1 MSEMLKIENIR
12 KVFNPG
18 TINEKVALDG
28 VDLTLEEGEFVT
40 VIGGNG
46 AGKSTTLNAVA
57 GVWPVDSG
65 KIYIGG
71 EDVTKLSEHRRAQY
85 LGRVFQDPMTGT
97 ATTMSIEENMAI
109 AARRGKSR
117 GLRWGITKAE
127 REKYREM
134 LSTLHLG
141 LEDRLTSKVG
151 LLSGGQRQAITLL
164 MASIQK
170 PKLLLLDEPTTGLDP
185 VATEELYELLKRL
198 NREKKTTILMVSHD
212 LNKAVSDA
220 GLILHVNK
228 RSGCGYFGPAD
239 KYLDSEAARHFLG
252 LDYKNSEETD
262 STAKVPIDR
271 NENKD
276 KDMNKNTGKSLLD
289 KVKKGERYV

>member
-1 MSEMLKIENIR
+1 MAQLRCENIS
-12 KVFNPG
+12 VG
-18 TINEKVALDG
+18 YEDG
-28 VDLTLEEGEFVT
+28 IVVSDVSFELNRGDYVCIVGE
-40 VIGGNG
+40 NG
-46 AGKSTTLNAVA
+46 AGKSSLLKGILGLAKIQ
-57 GVWPVDSG
+57 GG
-65 KIYIGG
+65 KIEYGDG
-71 EDVTKLSEHRRAQY
+71 MSRADVGY
-85 LGRVFQDPMTGT
+85 LPQQKDYQKNFP
-97 ATTMSIEENMAI
+97 ATVKEVVMSGFLNKM
-109 AARRGKSR
+109 
-117 GLRWGITKAE
+117 GLRPYYNRAEKAKAME
-127 REKYREM
+127 I
-134 LSTLHLG
+134 LSDFG
-141 LEDRLTSKVG
+141 MADYVRASFG
-151 LLSGGQRQAITLL
+151 SLSGGQKQRVLL
-164 MASIQK
+164 ARAMCATD
-170 PKLLLLDEPTTGLDP
+170 KLLLLDEPTTGLDP

-276 KDMNKNTGKSLLD
+276 KDMDKNTGKSLLD

>member
-1 MSEMLKIENIR
+1 MAQLRCENIS
-12 KVFNPG
+12 VG
-18 TINEKVALDG
+18 YEDG
-28 VDLTLEEGEFVT
+28 IVVSDVSFELNRGDYVCRGGE
-40 VIGGNG
+40 NG
-46 AGKSTTLNAVA
+46 AGKSSLLKGILGLAKIQGGKLEYGDGMSRADVGYLPQQKDYQKNFPATVKEVVMSGFLN
-57 GVWPVDSG
+57 
-65 KIYIGG
+65 K
-71 EDVTKLSEHRRAQY
+71 
-85 LGRVFQDPMTGT
+85 M
-97 ATTMSIEENMAI
+97 
-109 AARRGKSR
+109 
-117 GLRWGITKAE
+117 GLRPYYNRAEKAKAME
-127 REKYREM
+127 I
-134 LSTLHLG
+134 LSDFG
-141 LEDRLTSKVG
+141 MADYVRASFG
-151 LLSGGQRQAITLL
+151 SLSGGQKQRVLL
-164 MASIQK
+164 ARAMCATD
-170 PKLLLLDEPTTGLDP
+170 KLLLLDEPTTGLDP

-276 KDMNKNTGKSLLD
+276 KDMDKNTGKSLLD

>member
-1 MSEMLKIENIR
+1 MAQLRCENIS
-12 KVFNPG
+12 VG
-18 TINEKVALDG
+18 YEDG
-28 VDLTLEEGEFVT
+28 IVVSDVSFELNRGDYVCIVGE
-40 VIGGNG
+40 NG
-46 AGKSTTLNAVA
+46 AGKSSLLKGILGLAKIQGGKLEYGDGMSRADVGYLPQQKDYQKNFPATVKEVVMSGFLN
-57 GVWPVDSG
+57 
-65 KIYIGG
+65 K
-71 EDVTKLSEHRRAQY
+71 
-85 LGRVFQDPMTGT
+85 M
-97 ATTMSIEENMAI
+97 
-109 AARRGKSR
+109 
-117 GLRWGITKAE
+117 GLRPYYNRVEKAKAME
-127 REKYREM
+127 I
-134 LSTLHLG
+134 LSDFG
-141 LEDRLTSKVG
+141 MADYVRASFG
-151 LLSGGQRQAITLL
+151 SLSGGQKQRGLL
-164 MASIQK
+164 ARAMCATD
-170 PKLLLLDEPTTGLDP
+170 KLLLLDEPTTGLDP

-262 STAKVPIDR
+262 STAKVPIDK

-276 KDMNKNTGKSLLD
+276 KDMDKNTGKSLLD

>member
-1 MSEMLKIENIR
+1 MAQLRCENIS
-12 KVFNPG
+12 VG
-18 TINEKVALDG
+18 YEDG
-28 VDLTLEEGEFVT
+28 IVGSDVSFELNRGDYVCIVGE
-40 VIGGNG
+40 NG
-46 AGKSTTLNAVA
+46 AGKSSLLKGILGLAKIQGGKLEYGDGMSRADVGYLPQQKDYQKNFPATVKEVVMSGFLN
-57 GVWPVDSG
+57 
-65 KIYIGG
+65 K
-71 EDVTKLSEHRRAQY
+71 
-85 LGRVFQDPMTGT
+85 M
-97 ATTMSIEENMAI
+97 
-109 AARRGKSR
+109 
-117 GLRWGITKAE
+117 GLRPYYNRAEKAKAME
-127 REKYREM
+127 I
-134 LSTLHLG
+134 LSDFG
-141 LEDRLTSKVG
+141 MADYVRASFG
-151 LLSGGQRQAITLL
+151 SLSGGQKQRVLL
-164 MASIQK
+164 ARAMCATD
-170 PKLLLLDEPTTGLDP
+170 KLLLLDEPTTGLDP

-276 KDMNKNTGKSLLD
+276 KDMDKNTGKSLLD

>member
-1 MSEMLKIENIR
+1 MAQLRCENIS
-12 KVFNPG
+12 VG
-18 TINEKVALDG
+18 YEDG
-28 VDLTLEEGEFVT
+28 IVVSDVSFELNRGDYVCIVGE
-40 VIGGNG
+40 NG
-46 AGKSTTLNAVA
+46 AGKSSLLKGILGLAKIQGGKLVYGDGMSRADVGYLPQQKDYQKNFPATVKEVVMSGFLN
-57 GVWPVDSG
+57 
-65 KIYIGG
+65 K
-71 EDVTKLSEHRRAQY
+71 
-85 LGRVFQDPMTGT
+85 M
-97 ATTMSIEENMAI
+97 
-109 AARRGKSR
+109 
-117 GLRWGITKAE
+117 GLRPYYNRAEKAKAME
-127 REKYREM
+127 I
-134 LSTLHLG
+134 LSDFG
-141 LEDRLTSKVG
+141 MADYVRASFG
-151 LLSGGQRQAITLL
+151 SLSGGQKQRVLL
-164 MASIQK
+164 ARAMCATD
-170 PKLLLLDEPTTGLDP
+170 KLLLLDEPTTGLDP

-276 KDMNKNTGKSLLD
+276 KDMDKNTGKSLLD

>member
-1 MSEMLKIENIR
+1 MAQLRCENIS
-12 KVFNPG
+12 VG
-18 TINEKVALDG
+18 YEDG
-28 VDLTLEEGEFVT
+28 IVVSDVSFELNRGDYVCIVGE
-40 VIGGNG
+40 NG
-46 AGKSTTLNAVA
+46 AGKSSLLKGILGLAKIQGGKLEYGDGMSRADVGYLPQQKDYQKNFPATVKEVVMSGFLN
-57 GVWPVDSG
+57 
-65 KIYIGG
+65 K
-71 EDVTKLSEHRRAQY
+71 
-85 LGRVFQDPMTGT
+85 M
-97 ATTMSIEENMAI
+97 
-109 AARRGKSR
+109 
-117 GLRWGITKAE
+117 GLRPYYNRAEKTKAME
-127 REKYREM
+127 I
-134 LSTLHLG
+134 LSDFG
-141 LEDRLTSKVG
+141 MADYVRASFG
-151 LLSGGQRQAITLL
+151 SLSGGQKQRVLL
-164 MASIQK
+164 ARAMCATD
-170 PKLLLLDEPTTGLDP
+170 KLLLLDEPTTGLDP

-262 STAKVPIDR
+262 STAKVPIAR

-276 KDMNKNTGKSLLD
+276 KDMDKNTGKSLLD

>member
-1 MSEMLKIENIR
+1 MAQLRCENIS
-12 KVFNPG
+12 VG
-18 TINEKVALDG
+18 YEDG
-28 VDLTLEEGEFVT
+28 IVVSDVSFELNRGDYVCIVGE
-40 VIGGNG
+40 NG
-46 AGKSTTLNAVA
+46 AGKSSLLKGILGLAKIQGGKLEYGDGMSRADVGYLPQQKDYQKNFPATVKEVVMSGFLN
-57 GVWPVDSG
+57 
-65 KIYIGG
+65 K
-71 EDVTKLSEHRRAQY
+71 
-85 LGRVFQDPMTGT
+85 M
-97 ATTMSIEENMAI
+97 
-109 AARRGKSR
+109 
-117 GLRWGITKAE
+117 GLRPYYNRAEKAKAME
-127 REKYREM
+127 I
-134 LSTLHLG
+134 LSDFG
-141 LEDRLTSKVG
+141 MADYVRASFG
-151 LLSGGQRQAITLL
+151 SLSGGQKQRVLL
-164 MASIQK
+164 ARAMCATD
-170 PKLLLLDEPTTGLDP
+170 KLLLLDEPTTGLDP

>member
-1 MSEMLKIENIR
+1 MAQLRCENIS
-12 KVFNPG
+12 VG
-18 TINEKVALDG
+18 YEDG
-28 VDLTLEEGEFVT
+28 IVVSDVSFELNRGDYVCIVGE
-40 VIGGNG
+40 NG
-46 AGKSTTLNAVA
+46 AGKSSLLKGILGLAKIQGGKLEYGDGMSRADVGYLPQQKDYQKNFPATVKEVVMSGFLN
-57 GVWPVDSG
+57 
-65 KIYIGG
+65 K
-71 EDVTKLSEHRRAQY
+71 
-85 LGRVFQDPMTGT
+85 M
-97 ATTMSIEENMAI
+97 
-109 AARRGKSR
+109 
-117 GLRWGITKAE
+117 GLRPYYNRAEKTKAME
-127 REKYREM
+127 I
-134 LSTLHLG
+134 LSDFG
-141 LEDRLTSKVG
+141 MADYVRASFG
-151 LLSGGQRQAITLL
+151 SLSGGQKQRVLL
-164 MASIQK
+164 ARAMCATD
-170 PKLLLLDEPTTGLDP
+170 KLLLLDEPTTGLDP

-262 STAKVPIDR
+262 STAKVPVDR

-276 KDMNKNTGKSLLD
+276 KDKDMDKNTGKSLLD

>member
-1 MSEMLKIENIR
+1 MAQLRCENIS
-12 KVFNPG
+12 VG
-18 TINEKVALDG
+18 YEDG
-28 VDLTLEEGEFVT
+28 IVVSDVSFELNRGDYVCIVGE
-40 VIGGNG
+40 NG
-46 AGKSTTLNAVA
+46 AGKSSLLKGILGLAKIQGGKLEYGDGMSRADVGYLPQQKDYQKNFPATVKEVVMSGFLN
-57 GVWPVDSG
+57 
-65 KIYIGG
+65 K
-71 EDVTKLSEHRRAQY
+71 
-85 LGRVFQDPMTGT
+85 M
-97 ATTMSIEENMAI
+97 
-109 AARRGKSR
+109 
-117 GLRWGITKAE
+117 GLRPYYNRAEKAKAME
-127 REKYREM
+127 I
-134 LSTLHLG
+134 LSDFG
-141 LEDRLTSKVG
+141 MADYVRASFG
-151 LLSGGQRQAITLL
+151 SLSGGQKQRVLL
-164 MASIQK
+164 ARAMCATD
-170 PKLLLLDEPTTGLDP
+170 KLLLLDEPTTGLDP

-239 KYLDSEAARHFLG
+239 KYLDSEAARNFLG

-276 KDMNKNTGKSLLD
+276 KDMDKNTGKSLLD

>member
-1 MSEMLKIENIR
+1 MAQLRCENIS
-12 KVFNPG
+12 VG
-18 TINEKVALDG
+18 YEDG
-28 VDLTLEEGEFVT
+28 IVVSDVSFELNRGDYVCIVGE
-40 VIGGNG
+40 NG
-46 AGKSTTLNAVA
+46 AGKSSLLKGILGLAKIQGGKLEYGDGMSRADVGYLPQQRDYQKNFPATVKEVVMSGFLN
-57 GVWPVDSG
+57 
-65 KIYIGG
+65 K
-71 EDVTKLSEHRRAQY
+71 
-85 LGRVFQDPMTGT
+85 M
-97 ATTMSIEENMAI
+97 
-109 AARRGKSR
+109 
-117 GLRWGITKAE
+117 GLRPYYNRVEKAKAME
-127 REKYREM
+127 I
-134 LSTLHLG
+134 LSDFG
-141 LEDRLTSKVG
+141 MADYVRASFG
-151 LLSGGQRQAITLL
+151 SLSGGQKQRVLL
-164 MASIQK
+164 ARAMCATD
-170 PKLLLLDEPTTGLDP
+170 KLLLLDEPTTGLDP

-262 STAKVPIDR
+262 STAKVPIDK

-276 KDMNKNTGKSLLD
+276 KDMDKNTGKSLLD

>member
-1 MSEMLKIENIR
+1 MAQLRCENIS
-12 KVFNPG
+12 VG
-18 TINEKVALDG
+18 YEDG
-28 VDLTLEEGEFVT
+28 IVVSDVSFELNRGDYVCIVGE
-40 VIGGNG
+40 NG
-46 AGKSTTLNAVA
+46 AGKSSLLKGILGLAKIQGGKLEYGDGMSRADVGYLPQQKDYQKNFPATVKEVVMSGFLN
-57 GVWPVDSG
+57 
-65 KIYIGG
+65 K
-71 EDVTKLSEHRRAQY
+71 
-85 LGRVFQDPMTGT
+85 M
-97 ATTMSIEENMAI
+97 
-109 AARRGKSR
+109 
-117 GLRWGITKAE
+117 GLRPYYNRAEKAKAME
-127 REKYREM
+127 I
-134 LSTLHLG
+134 LSDFG
-141 LEDRLTSKVG
+141 MADYVRASFG
-151 LLSGGQRQAITLL
+151 SLSGGQKQRVLL
-164 MASIQK
+164 ARAMCATD
-170 PKLLLLDEPTTGLDP
+170 KLLLLDEPTTGLDP

-276 KDMNKNTGKSLLD
+276 KDMDKNTGKSLLD
-289 KVKKGERYV
+289 KVKKGARYV

>member
-1 MSEMLKIENIR
+1 MAQLRCENIS
-12 KVFNPG
+12 VG
-18 TINEKVALDG
+18 YEDG
-28 VDLTLEEGEFVT
+28 IVVSDVSFELNRGDYVCIVGE
-40 VIGGNG
+40 NG
-46 AGKSTTLNAVA
+46 AGKSSLLKGILGLAKIQGGKLEYGDGMSRADVGYLPQQKDYQKNFPATVKEVVMSGFLN
-57 GVWPVDSG
+57 
-65 KIYIGG
+65 K
-71 EDVTKLSEHRRAQY
+71 
-85 LGRVFQDPMTGT
+85 M
-97 ATTMSIEENMAI
+97 
-109 AARRGKSR
+109 
-117 GLRWGITKAE
+117 GLRPYYNRAEKTKAME
-127 REKYREM
+127 I
-134 LSTLHLG
+134 LSDFG
-141 LEDRLTSKVG
+141 MADYVRASFG
-151 LLSGGQRQAITLL
+151 SLSGGQKQRVLL
-164 MASIQK
+164 ARAMCATD
-170 PKLLLLDEPTTGLDP
+170 KLLLLDEPTTGLDP

-252 LDYKNSEETD
+252 LDHKNSEETD

-276 KDMNKNTGKSLLD
+276 KDMDKNTGKGLLD

>member
-1 MSEMLKIENIR
+1 MAQLKCENIS
-12 KVFNPG
+12 VG
-18 TINEKVALDG
+18 YEDG
-28 VDLTLEEGEFVT
+28 IVVSDVSFELNRGDYVCIVGE
-40 VIGGNG
+40 NG
-46 AGKSTTLNAVA
+46 AGKSSLLKGILGLAKIQGGKLEYGDGMSRADVGYLPQQKDYQKNFPATVKEVVMSGFLN
-57 GVWPVDSG
+57 
-65 KIYIGG
+65 K
-71 EDVTKLSEHRRAQY
+71 
-85 LGRVFQDPMTGT
+85 M
-97 ATTMSIEENMAI
+97 
-109 AARRGKSR
+109 
-117 GLRWGITKAE
+117 GLRPYYNRAEKAKAME
-127 REKYREM
+127 I
-134 LSTLHLG
+134 LSDFG
-141 LEDRLTSKVG
+141 MADYVRASFG
-151 LLSGGQRQAITLL
+151 SLSGGQKQRVLL
-164 MASIQK
+164 ARAMCATD
-170 PKLLLLDEPTTGLDP
+170 KLLLLDEPTTGLDP

-220 GLILHVNK
+220 GLILHVNR

-276 KDMNKNTGKSLLD
+276 KDMDKNTGKSLLD

>member
-1 MSEMLKIENIR
+1 MAQLRCENIS
-12 KVFNPG
+12 VG
-18 TINEKVALDG
+18 YEDG
-28 VDLTLEEGEFVT
+28 IVVSDVSFELNRGDYVCIVGE
-40 VIGGNG
+40 NG
-46 AGKSTTLNAVA
+46 AGKSSLLKGILGLAKIQGGKLEYGDGMSRADVGYLPQQKDYQKNFPATVKEVVMSGFLN
-57 GVWPVDSG
+57 
-65 KIYIGG
+65 K
-71 EDVTKLSEHRRAQY
+71 
-85 LGRVFQDPMTGT
+85 M
-97 ATTMSIEENMAI
+97 
-109 AARRGKSR
+109 
-117 GLRWGITKAE
+117 GLRPYYNRAEKAKAME
-127 REKYREM
+127 I
-134 LSTLHLG
+134 LSDFG
-141 LEDRLTSKVG
+141 MADYVRASFG
-151 LLSGGQRQAITLL
+151 SLSGGQKQRVLL
-164 MASIQK
+164 ARAMCATD
-170 PKLLLLDEPTTGLDP
+170 KLLLLDEPTTGLDP

-262 STAKVPIDR
+262 STAKVPIDK

-276 KDMNKNTGKSLLD
+276 KDMDKNTGKSLLD

>member
-1 MSEMLKIENIR
+1 MAQLRCENIS
-12 KVFNPG
+12 VG
-18 TINEKVALDG
+18 YEDG
-28 VDLTLEEGEFVT
+28 IVVSDVSFELNRGDYVCIVGE
-40 VIGGNG
+40 NG
-46 AGKSTTLNAVA
+46 AGKSSLLKGILGLAKIQGGKLEYGDGMSRADVGYLPQQKDYQKNFPATVKEVVMSGFLN
-57 GVWPVDSG
+57 
-65 KIYIGG
+65 K
-71 EDVTKLSEHRRAQY
+71 
-85 LGRVFQDPMTGT
+85 M
-97 ATTMSIEENMAI
+97 
-109 AARRGKSR
+109 
-117 GLRWGITKAE
+117 GLRPYYNRAEKAKAME
-127 REKYREM
+127 I
-134 LSTLHLG
+134 LSDFG
-141 LEDRLTSKVG
+141 MADYVRASFG
-151 LLSGGQRQAITLL
+151 SLSGGQKQRVLL
-164 MASIQK
+164 ARAMCATD
-170 PKLLLLDEPTTGLDP
+170 KLLLLDEPTTGLDP

-239 KYLDSEAARHFLG
+239 MYLDSEAARHFLG

-276 KDMNKNTGKSLLD
+276 KDMDKNTGKSLLN

>member
-1 MSEMLKIENIR
+1 MAQLRCENIS
-12 KVFNPG
+12 VG
-18 TINEKVALDG
+18 YEDG
-28 VDLTLEEGEFVT
+28 IVVSDVSFELNRGDYVCIVGE
-40 VIGGNG
+40 NG
-46 AGKSTTLNAVA
+46 AGKSSLLKGILGLAKIQGGKLEYGDGMSRADVGYLPQQKDYQKNFPATVKEVVMSGFLN
-57 GVWPVDSG
+57 
-65 KIYIGG
+65 K
-71 EDVTKLSEHRRAQY
+71 
-85 LGRVFQDPMTGT
+85 M
-97 ATTMSIEENMAI
+97 
-109 AARRGKSR
+109 
-117 GLRWGITKAE
+117 GLRPYYNRAEKAKAME
-127 REKYREM
+127 I
-134 LSTLHLG
+134 LSDFG
-141 LEDRLTSKVG
+141 MADYVRASFG
-151 LLSGGQRQAITLL
+151 SLSGGQKQRVLL
-164 MASIQK
+164 ARAMCATD
-170 PKLLLLDEPTTGLDP
+170 KLLLLDEPTTGLDP

-252 LDYKNSEETD
+252 LDYKNSEETA

-276 KDMNKNTGKSLLD
+276 KDMDKNTGKSLLD

>member
-1 MSEMLKIENIR
+1 MAQLRCENIS
-12 KVFNPG
+12 VG
-18 TINEKVALDG
+18 YEDG
-28 VDLTLEEGEFVT
+28 IVVSDVSFELNRGDYVCIVGE
-40 VIGGNG
+40 NG
-46 AGKSTTLNAVA
+46 AGKSSLLKGILGLAKIQGGKLEYGDGMSRADVGYLPQQKDYQKNFPATVKEVVMSGFLN
-57 GVWPVDSG
+57 
-65 KIYIGG
+65 K
-71 EDVTKLSEHRRAQY
+71 
-85 LGRVFQDPMTGT
+85 M
-97 ATTMSIEENMAI
+97 
-109 AARRGKSR
+109 
-117 GLRWGITKAE
+117 GLRPYYNRAEKARAME
-127 REKYREM
+127 I
-134 LSTLHLG
+134 LSDFG
-141 LEDRLTSKVG
+141 MADYVRASFG
-151 LLSGGQRQAITLL
+151 SLSGGQKQRVLL
-164 MASIQK
+164 ARAMCATD
-170 PKLLLLDEPTTGLDP
+170 KLLLLDEPTTGLDP

-276 KDMNKNTGKSLLD
+276 KDMDKNTGKSLLD

>member
-1 MSEMLKIENIR
+1 MAQLRCENIS
-12 KVFNPG
+12 VG
-18 TINEKVALDG
+18 YEDG
-28 VDLTLEEGEFVT
+28 IVVSDVSFELNRGDYVCIVGE
-40 VIGGNG
+40 NG
-46 AGKSTTLNAVA
+46 AGKSSLLKGILGLAKIQGGKLEYGDGMSRADVGYLPQQKDYQKNFPATVKEVVMSGFLN
-57 GVWPVDSG
+57 
-65 KIYIGG
+65 K
-71 EDVTKLSEHRRAQY
+71 
-85 LGRVFQDPMTGT
+85 M
-97 ATTMSIEENMAI
+97 
-109 AARRGKSR
+109 
-117 GLRWGITKAE
+117 GLRPYYNRAEKAKAME
-127 REKYREM
+127 I
-134 LSTLHLG
+134 LSDFG
-141 LEDRLTSKVG
+141 MADYVRASFG
-151 LLSGGQRQAITLL
+151 SLSGGQKQRVLL
-164 MASIQK
+164 ARAMCATD
-170 PKLLLLDEPTTGLDP
+170 KLLLLDEPTTGLDP

-262 STAKVPIDR
+262 STAIVPIDR

-276 KDMNKNTGKSLLD
+276 KDMDKNTGKSLLD

>member
-1 MSEMLKIENIR
+1 MAQLRCENIS
-12 KVFNPG
+12 VG
-18 TINEKVALDG
+18 YEDG
-28 VDLTLEEGEFVT
+28 IVVSDVSFELNRGDYVCIVGE
-40 VIGGNG
+40 NG
-46 AGKSTTLNAVA
+46 AGKSSLLKGILGLAKIQGGKLEYGDGMSRADVGYLPQQKDYQKNFPATVKEVVMSGFLN
-57 GVWPVDSG
+57 
-65 KIYIGG
+65 K
-71 EDVTKLSEHRRAQY
+71 
-85 LGRVFQDPMTGT
+85 M
-97 ATTMSIEENMAI
+97 
-109 AARRGKSR
+109 
-117 GLRWGITKAE
+117 GLRPYYNRAEKTKAME
-127 REKYREM
+127 I
-134 LSTLHLG
+134 LSDFG
-141 LEDRLTSKVG
+141 MADYVRASFG
-151 LLSGGQRQAITLL
+151 SLSGGQKQRVLL
-164 MASIQK
+164 ARAMCATD
-170 PKLLLLDEPTTGLDP
+170 KLLLLDEPTTGLDP

-276 KDMNKNTGKSLLD
+276 KDMDKNTGKGLLD

>member
-1 MSEMLKIENIR
+1 MAQLRCENIS
-12 KVFNPG
+12 VG
-18 TINEKVALDG
+18 YEDG
-28 VDLTLEEGEFVT
+28 IVVSDVSFELNRGDYVCIVGE
-40 VIGGNG
+40 NG
-46 AGKSTTLNAVA
+46 AGKSSLLKGILGLAKIQGGKLEYGDGMSRADVGYLPQQKDYQKNFPATVKEVVMSGFLN
-57 GVWPVDSG
+57 
-65 KIYIGG
+65 K
-71 EDVTKLSEHRRAQY
+71 
-85 LGRVFQDPMTGT
+85 M
-97 ATTMSIEENMAI
+97 
-109 AARRGKSR
+109 
-117 GLRWGITKAE
+117 GLRPYYNRVEKAKAIE
-127 REKYREM
+127 I
-134 LSTLHLG
+134 LSDFG
-141 LEDRLTSKVG
+141 MADYVRASFG
-151 LLSGGQRQAITLL
+151 SLSGGQKQRVLL
-164 MASIQK
+164 ARAMCATD
-170 PKLLLLDEPTTGLDP
+170 KLLLLDEPTTGLDP

-262 STAKVPIDR
+262 STAKVPIDK

-276 KDMNKNTGKSLLD
+276 KDMDKNTGKSLLD